1 MKKVLAAFLF
11 STIALTLG
19 AQESQTQ
26 YNFLRLPVSTRAA
39 ALGGDNISVV
49 EDDGNL
55 IFNNPALLSS
65 VSDKTLTLGYMNY
78 MSGVNAGSASFCKTV
93 KERATWAVS
102 CQYID
107 YGDMKE
113 TDENNTDLGSFSAHD
128 ISLAGYFSYLL
139 TDRLSGGIAG
149 KMIFSYLGDYNSI
162 GCAVDLGL
170 NYYDADRDWSI
181 SLVAR
186 NLGGELKA
194 YNEDYGKL
202 PIDLQVGVTKG
213 FANFP
218 FRLSVS
224 LVDLNHWGYSFFDH
238 AVVGAELLLGETL
251 WIGGGYN
258 CRRAHEMKIESSDGE
273 SSHGAGITLG
283 GGLTLERF
291 KIGVSW
297 GKYHVSSSSLMVNL
311 GYQF

>member
-1 MKKVLAAFLF
+1 MKKVFAALFLLF
-11 STIALTLG
+11 IALNLS

-26 YNFLRLPVSTRAA
+26 YNFLRLPVSVRAA
-39 ALGGDNISVV
+39 ALGGDNITVV

-55 IFNNPALLSS
+55 IFHNPALLSS

-78 MSGVNAGSASFCKTV
+78 MSGVNAGSASFSKTV
-93 KERATWAVS
+93 KERGTWAVS
-102 CQYID
+102 GQYVD
-107 YGDMKE
+107 YGTMKQ
-113 TDENNTDLGSFSAHD
+113 TDENNTDLGSFSARD

-139 TDRLSGGIAG
+139 TDRLSGGIAA
-149 KMIFSYLGDYNSI
+149 KMVLSYLGDYNSV

-170 NYYDADRDWSI
+170 NYYDSDRDWSL
-181 SLVAR
+181 SAVVR
-186 NLGGELKA
+186 NLGGELNA
-194 YNEDYGKL
+194 YDEDYGKL

-213 FANFP
+213 FASFP
-218 FRLSVS
+218 FRLSVTF
-224 LVDLNHWGYSFFDH
+224 VDLNHWGYSFFNH
-238 AVVGAELLLGETL
+238 AVFGAELLLGESI

-283 GGLTLERF
+283 GGLSLERF
-291 KIGVSW
+291 KLGVSW